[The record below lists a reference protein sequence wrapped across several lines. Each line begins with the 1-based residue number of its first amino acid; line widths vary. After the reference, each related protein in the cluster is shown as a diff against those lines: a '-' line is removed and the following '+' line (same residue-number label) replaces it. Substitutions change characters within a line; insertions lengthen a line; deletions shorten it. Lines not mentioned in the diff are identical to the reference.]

1 MVFVTHDIGEAF
13 LLGSRIALLKDGEL
27 ILLGQPEELLR
38 SQHPEARA
46 FAEGFSER
54 PRDGSPP

>member
-1 MVFVTHDIGEAF
+1 VFVTHDIGEAF

-27 ILLGQPEELLR
+27 ILLGPPEDLLG

-46 FAEGFSER
+46 FTEGYSER
-54 PRDGSPP
+54 HRAGSPP